1 MLSFKTCHM
10 EPEALGLR
18 IIKSYLLNKD
28 CQSSGEPTER
38 DTEHEAWIRVKLNLE
53 KIAIINQESTAS
65 FPQHSE
71 SY

>member
-1 MLSFKTCHM
+1 MLSFKTCQ
-10 EPEALGLR
+10 ESEALGLR

-38 DTEHEAWIRVKLNLE
+38 DTEHQAWIRVKLNLE
-53 KIAIINQESTAS
+53 KIARISQESPAS
-65 FPQHSE
+65 FPQQSK